1 MEVAPPF
8 PIKLIRP
15 MQKTKTILY
24 PFVFTALP
32 LLLAFAVYAAP
43 VKPSVAK
50 LGYNRDIRP
59 ILAENCFSCH
69 GPDSAARQAGLRLDK
84 FIDATMRRGG
94 SAAIV
99 PGDPIAST
107 LVERIMKPDTD
118 GQRMPP
124 ISGHKR
130 LTQAQTQT
138 LIRWIADGAQYE
150 THWSYQAPRRA
161 ALPPVKNIAWT
172 KNPIDRFVLARLE
185 ATGLQPSPEADRR
198 TLVRRVSLD
207 LTGLPPAPA
216 EVERFVNDRSPDA
229 YEKMVDRYLASPRWG
244 EHRGRYWLDAAR
256 YADTHGIHFDNYR
269 EMWSYRDWV
278 INAFND
284 NKPFDKFSIEQLAG
298 DLLPNPTLDQQIAT
312 GFNRC
317 NITTN
322 EGGSIDE
329 EVNVMY
335 TRDRT
340 ETTTAVFMAT
350 TAGCAGC
357 HDHKFDPLTQKEFYS
372 LGAYFNNT
380 TQRAMDGN
388 VRNTPPIIPVP
399 KPEDRMRATELKR
412 EIAGL
417 HEQVKMRKETAR
429 PAFEAWM
436 STANAAAFA
445 GKVPTQGL
453 RFAAALNEGT
463 GSSVSVVRD
472 GATTLVT
479 ASAEPGWDAGQVA
492 AKAFVRKAGST
503 VSFAGDGDFENNQ
516 SFTCAVWVKL
526 IPNMGGS
533 VIARMDDQ
541 KDYRGWDIWVEN
553 NRIGSHIISKWPEDA
568 VKVVT
573 RDPIVDGK
581 WHQISL
587 TYNGGMKKDSIR
599 IYVDGVAKAT
609 DAPTDMLKSSIRTT
623 VPLKIG
629 QRSSTSGMDG
639 MAIQDVRLYDRALN
653 DDEVRALSSG
663 ARTAY
668 LIGRGS
674 AALTAPEKDELF
686 AGWLNSEDAEYKGL
700 LTKIS
705 SAEQEQAAIE
715 QRGTVALVAH
725 ERDSEP
731 MAYVLMR
738 GEYDK
743 RGEAVKAVTPAFLPA
758 MPRSFPKNRL
768 GFAKWLF
775 LPEHPLTARVTVNRF
790 WQEMFGTG
798 LVRTSEDF
806 GIAGEQ
812 PSHPE
817 LLDYL
822 AVEFRTSGWD
832 VKKFFKTICMSATYR
847 QASTV
852 TPLKKRFDP
861 QNRLLSR
868 GPRFRM
874 DAEMVRDYALA
885 SSGLLVDKR
894 GGPSVK
900 PYQPD
905 GVWEAVAMPESDTRN
920 YKRDSGENLYR
931 RSLYTFWKRSAPP
944 ASLDIFNAPSREG
957 CTVRRERTNTP
968 LQALVTMNDPQFIEA
983 ARYMAQRAL
992 TEGGA
997 NDYRRLN
1004 FVAERLLAR
1013 RLKASERMVLEL
1025 SVDDLESYYK
1035 THPDDCRALLAVGEK
1050 KAVDTVPAEKLA
1062 AWTMLVNQMMNMD
1075 EVLNQ

>member
-1 MEVAPPF
+1 MP
-8 PIKLIRP
+8 
-15 MQKTKTILY
+15 KTKHVLY
-24 PFVFTALP
+24 PLVFAALP
-32 LLLAFAVYAAP
+32 LLLAFAVYGAP
-43 VKPSVAK
+43 TKPSVQR
-50 LGYNRDIRP
+50 LRYNRDIRP

-69 GPDSAARQAGLRLDK
+69 GPDSAARQAGLRLDR
-84 FIDATMRRGG
+84 FSDATVRRGG
-94 SAAIV
+94 RAAIV
-99 PGDPIAST
+99 PGDPIGSGV
-107 LVERIMKPDTD
+107 VERITKPDSD
-118 GQRMPP
+118 GLRMPP
-124 ISGHKR
+124 ITGHKR
-130 LTQAQTQT
+130 LTEAQTGT
-138 LIRWIADGAQYE
+138 IIRWIADGAQYE
-150 THWSYQAPRRA
+150 THWSYQPPRRT
-161 ALPPVKNIAWT
+161 ALPPIKNTKWV

-185 ATGLQPSPEADRR
+185 STGLQPAPEADRR

-207 LTGLPPAPA
+207 LTGLPPEPA
-216 EVERFVNDRSPDA
+216 EVERFIGDRSSDA

-278 INAFND
+278 INAFNS
-284 NKPFDKFSIEQLAG
+284 NMPFDTFGIEQLAG
-298 DLLPNPTLDQQIAT
+298 DLLPKPTLDQQIAT

-357 HDHKFDPLTQKEFYS
+357 HDHKFDPLTQKEFYALS
-372 LGAYFNNT
+372 AYFNNS
-380 TQRAMDGN
+380 TQKAMDGN
-388 VRNTPPIIPVP
+388 IKDTPPIIPVP
-399 KPEDRMRATELKR
+399 RMGDRTRATELER

-417 HEQVKMRKETAR
+417 REQAKLRKETAR
-429 PAFEAWM
+429 PSFEKWLG
-436 STANAAAFA
+436 AADAATFA
-445 GKVPTQGL
+445 GTVPTKGL
-453 RFAAALNEGT
+453 RFALPLKEGT
-463 GSSVSVVRD
+463 GSSVSAVRD
-472 GATTLVT
+472 GVSASVA
-479 ASAEPGWDAGQVA
+479 ASAEPGWESGQVSE
-492 AKAFVRKAGST
+492 KAFVRKGGST
-503 VSFAGDGDFENNQ
+503 VALANDGDFENNQ
-516 SFTCAVWVKL
+516 AFTCAVWVKVM
-526 IPNMGGS
+526 PNTGGA

-541 KDYRGWDIWVEN
+541 NNYRGWDIWVEN
-553 NRIGSHIISKWPEDA
+553 NRVGTHIISKWPEDA

-573 RDPIVDGK
+573 REPVVDGK
-581 WHQISL
+581 WHQISI
-587 TYNGGMKKDSIR
+587 TYTGGMKKEAIR
-599 IYVDGVAKAT
+599 VYVDGVAKET
-609 DAPTDMLKSSIRTT
+609 DAQADALKSTIRTT

-629 QRSSTSGMDG
+629 QRSSTSGIEG
-639 MAIQDVRLYDRALN
+639 MAIQDVRLYDRALG
-653 DDEVRALSSG
+653 DDEVRSLASG
-663 ARTAY
+663 TRTAY
-668 LIGRGS
+668 LVSRGT
-674 AALTAPEKDELF
+674 AGLAAPEKDELF
-686 AGWLNSEDAEYKGL
+686 AGWLTAQDAEYKEL
-700 LTKIS
+700 LAKMAAQE
-705 SAEQEQAAIE
+705 AEQGTIR
-715 QRGTVALVAH
+715 QRGTVAHVAH
-725 ERDSEP
+725 ERDGEP
-731 MAYVLMR
+731 MAYVLFR

-743 RGEAVKAVTPAFLPA
+743 RRDPVKAVTPAFLPA
-758 MPRSFPKNRL
+758 MPKSYPKNRL

-817 LLDYL
+817 LLDHL

-847 QASTV
+847 QAATST
-852 TPLKKRFDP
+852 PMKKRLDP

-900 PYQPD
+900 PYQPG
-905 GVWEAVAMPESDTRN
+905 GVWEAVAMPGSDTRE
-920 YKRDSGENLYR
+920 YKQDGGENLYR

-968 LQALVTMNDPQFIEA
+968 LQALVTMNDTQFVEA
-983 ARYMAQRAL
+983 ARFLAQRAL
-992 TEGGA
+992 TEGGP
-997 NDYRRLN
+997 NDTKRLD
-1004 FVAERLLAR
+1004 FVARRLLAR
-1013 RLKASERMVLEL
+1013 PLKPQERMVLEIGL
-1025 SVDDLESYYK
+1025 DDLQTYYQANP
-1035 THPDDCRALLAVGEK
+1035 TDGRALLAVGEA
-1050 KAVDTVPAEKLA
+1050 KASDKIAPEKLA
-1062 AWTMLVNQMMNMD
+1062 AWTMVVNQMMNMD